1 MSALKTQLLAQLSR
15 FDEEAFVA
23 LANRGLYRRAVKD
36 LEKQGGVV
44 AEDTEQCLAVTIA
57 GHRVEFD
64 ARGPAHAKC
73 SCPAAGVCH
82 HILAA
87 AISLQKLGA
96 APTEGDEIE
105 VSKDPLAPLRE
116 TLLGLS
122 AKTLT
127 QHAGKAGYRWAWQ
140 FVVDL
145 SSETPLKIGG
155 ETHLVLS
162 FQRPRISLRFM
173 GGGIE
178 SLLADI
184 DIAQVEK
191 YRVAAVLAYQQAHDH
206 PLTPPEP
213 TVKARSEALD
223 LGQDHVVVNGS
234 AATTRESRERL
245 RVSVMQLLGECLELG
260 LAHLSR
266 GIHERFATLAVWA
279 QGAEYHRLAMMLRRV
294 ADHVE
299 LLLERAGGADEHLLL
314 DELTLAYGL
323 VSALSSAAAQGAAPA
338 HLVGRSRSSYESEN
352 RLELLGLGAYA
363 WRSGSG
369 YVGLTMLFWSP
380 AEQGFLSCT
389 DARPEGQR
397 GFNAIAR
404 YKAAGPWSG
413 LGAPALATG
422 HRIVLANAR
431 TNAAGRLSAAESMSA
446 TVMPDISLGDFA
458 AALRPQSSWTAL
470 AKARQDSQRSL
481 LAEPQPMKDWVLLK
495 PNRFGPGRFD
505 AARQAFVWPLHD
517 EEDQCL
523 NAELVFSDFSHHAI
537 ARVEQLKPAD
547 LVPGTM
553 LVARLRAGLHG
564 LIAEPLSLVRPGG
577 SSLQPAV
584 DALHFDSAPAQGFT
598 SKWLNKLRHPKP
610 NGNTISTENMTKAS
624 APALLRELRRALQR
638 QAERGMSGEQS
649 QRWLGELV
657 TWGERAGQAG
667 FTAFRAAAS
676 VGNGVPFATLQV
688 NYLCLQFERLIVGGD
703 AVQD

>member
-1 MSALKTQLLAQLSR
+1 MSALKEQLLAQLSR

-36 LEKQGGVV
+36 LEKLAGVV
-44 AEDTEQCLAVTIA
+44 AEDTEQCLAIA
-57 GHRVEFD
+57 IAEHRVEFD

-73 SCPAAGVCH
+73 SCPAAGVCQ

-96 APTEGDEIE
+96 APADSGATETPA
-105 VSKDPLAPLRE
+105 DPLAPLRE
-116 TLLGLS
+116 ALLGLS
-122 AKTLT
+122 DKTLT

-140 FVVDL
+140 FVADL
-145 SSETPLKIGG
+145 SSETPLKVGG

-178 SLLADI
+178 SLLADT

-191 YRVAAVLAYQQAHDH
+191 YRVAAVLAYQQVHGQA
-206 PLTPPEP
+206 LTPPEP
-213 TVKARSEALD
+213 TAKARSQALD
-223 LGQDHVVVNGS
+223 LGMDHVLAEGPA
-234 AATTRESRERL
+234 AATRDSRERL
-245 RVSVMQLLGECLELG
+245 RASVAQLLGECLELG

-279 QGAEYHRLAMMLRRV
+279 QGAEYHRLAMMLRRI

-314 DELTLAYGL
+314 DEMTMAYGL
-323 VSALSSAAAQGAAPA
+323 VSALNSAAALGAAPA
-338 HLVGRSRSSYESEN
+338 HLVGRSRSGYESEN
-352 RLELLGLGAYA
+352 TLELLGLGAQA

-380 AEQGFLSCT
+380 ADQTFLSCA

-422 HRIVLANAR
+422 RRIVLANAR
-431 TNAAGRLSAAESMSA
+431 TNAAGRLSAAASTSA
-446 TVMPDISLGDFA
+446 TVMPDVSPGDFA
-458 AALRPQSSWTAL
+458 AALPPQSSWTAL
-470 AKARQDSQRSL
+470 AQSRNDSQRSL

-495 PNRFGPGRFD
+495 PHRFGFARFD
-505 AARQAFVWPLHD
+505 AARQTLVWPLHD
-517 EEDQCL
+517 EEGQCL
-523 NAELVFSDFSHHAI
+523 NAELVFSEFSHHAI
-537 ARVEQLKPAD
+537 GRIEQLQPAD
-547 LVPGTM
+547 LPDGTI
-553 LVARLRAGLHG
+553 LVGRLRTGLGG
-564 LIAEPLSLVRPGG
+564 LVAEPLSLVRPGG
-577 SSLQPAV
+577 SGLHPAV
-584 DALHFDSAPAQGFT
+584 DALHFDSAPALGFT
-598 SKWLNKLRHPKP
+598 SKWLGKLLRSKP
-610 NGNTISTENMTKAS
+610 NDITISAEGMAKAS
-624 APALLRELRRALQR
+624 VPTVLRELRRALQR
-638 QAERGMSGEQS
+638 QAERGMSGEQA
-649 QRWLGELV
+649 QRWISELV
-657 TWGERAGQAG
+657 TWVERAGQAG
-667 FTAFRAAAS
+667 FTSFSGAKPGEDGA
-676 VGNGVPFATLQV
+676 PFATLRL
-688 NYLCLQFERLIVGGD
+688 NYLCLQLERLIVGD
-703 AVQD
+703 EAVQD